1 MQFDKAI
8 ILNLINQWLELGN
21 REEAR
26 KLSRLY
32 VML

>member
-8 ILNLINQWLELGN
+8 ILSLINQWLELGN
-21 REEAR
+21 TEKAR

-32 VML
+32 VTL